1 MRFSHPELLIVLGIA
16 AVCLPLLYAA
26 AFRSATR
33 ARARIL
39 AADLVPKLARGYS
52 PGRRRTKA
60 ILQVAGILLVL
71 FALAGPRVGSREI
84 TVKRRGI
91 DLMIVLDTSL
101 SMMARDIPPSRLLK
115 ARREISAFI
124 DRLDGDRVGLV
135 AFAGDAFLQCP
146 LTVDYGAARM
156 FLEVMD
162 EHSVSRPGTNL
173 GGAIRKAMSGFGDG
187 DGDGNGDDGGASQ
200 NKYRAIILVTD
211 GEDQTGGAMA
221 AAEEAKARGIRI
233 FTIGVGSEGGEPIP
247 LPDDS
252 GGGGFKKDRE
262 GEIVMTVLDT
272 ETLERIALTTGGE
285 FYRATTGEL
294 ELDRIRDT
302 LARLEEREVA
312 SRSFTQ
318 WEERFQ
324 FPLGLGLLL
333 LLIDFLLPERIRTRR
348 DWEGRFA

>member
-1 MRFSHPELLIVLGIA
+1 MRFSLPVLLPILAAA
-16 AVCLPLLYAA
+16 AVLLPLLAVL

-33 ARARIL
+33 ARARFL
-39 AADLVPKLARGYS
+39 EADLVPKLARGYS

-60 ILQVAGILLVL
+60 VLQVAGIVLIL

-91 DLMIVLDTSL
+91 DLMIALDTST

-115 ARREISAFI
+115 AKREISAFL

-135 AFAGDAFLQCP
+135 AFAGNAFLQCP

-173 GGAIRKAMSGFGDG
+173 GAALRKALDGFGEDE
-187 DGDGNGDDGGASQ
+187 D
-200 NKYRAIILVTD
+200 KYKAIVIVTD
-211 GEDQTGGAMA
+211 GEDHSGAA
-221 AAEEAKARGIRI
+221 IELAEEAAQRGIRI
-233 FTIGVGSEGGEPIP
+233 FTIGVGAEGGEPIP
-247 LPDDS
+247 LPDDAS
-252 GGGGFKKDRE
+252 GGGGYKKDRT
-262 GEIVMTVLDT
+262 GEIVMTSLDT
-272 ETLERIALTTGGE
+272 ETLERIALTSGGE
-285 FYRATTGEL
+285 FHRATTGEL
-294 ELDRIRDT
+294 ELDRIVES

-324 FPLGLGLLL
+324 LPLGLGLLL
-333 LLIDFLLPERIRTRR
+333 LLIDFLLPERVRSRR